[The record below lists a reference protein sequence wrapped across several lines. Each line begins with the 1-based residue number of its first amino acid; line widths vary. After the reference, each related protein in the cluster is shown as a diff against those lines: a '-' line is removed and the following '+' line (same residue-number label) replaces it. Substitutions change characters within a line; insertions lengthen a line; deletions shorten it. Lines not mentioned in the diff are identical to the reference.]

1 MKNITIIV
9 IMLFLFF
16 QTPVFSQGI
25 DTYIEGEDFF
35 NSSVENLTSGNFSLS
50 PGDVFNYIL
59 DLLTKEF
66 ESSKKLILCIFV
78 IALIAGIF
86 NVVKQNDKSTNDAAF
101 FVCYCLISIACA
113 KLVTIAVGYG
123 TDVIDE
129 MSTFI
134 TKIAPLLSL
143 LLAAGGYTSSA
154 AVYYPVFSASVYLVS
169 TIIDKCI
176 VPLIYIGCVT
186 GIINNLSGKSQLN
199 NFSRIIKS
207 FSKWILAAILTIF
220 SGINAIYGFC
230 TPTVDNLIMK
240 TAKFA
245 VGSIVPVVG
254 SFLSESIETVIGST
268 RLMKNAVGT
277 AGIISVIVICA
288 VPIIKI
294 AAIMLMLKISA
305 SLIEPI
311 SDKRFSDMLMEIAD
325 SVTTVFAML
334 IIVAILFIISIAI
347 IISSTNITM

>member
-1 MKNITIIV
+1 MKKIIIPV
-9 IMLFLFF
+9 ILLLIFF
-16 QTPVFSQGI
+16 QASVFSQEA
-25 DTYIEGEDFF
+25 TTHIEGEEFF
-35 NSSVENLTSGNFSLS
+35 NSAVDELSDGNFSLS
-50 PGDVFNYIL
+50 PKKIFTYIYES
-59 DLLTKEF
+59 LLQEF
-66 ESSKKLILCIFV
+66 ESSKELIICIFV
-78 IALIAGIF
+78 IALISGIF
-86 NVVKQNDKSTNDAAF
+86 NVIKQGDKGTNDAAF
-101 FVCYCLISIACA
+101 FVCYCLITIACA
-113 KLVTIAVGYG
+113 KLVTISIGYG

-129 MSTFI
+129 MSAFI

-154 AVYYPVFSASVYLVS
+154 AAYYPIFSTSVYLVS
-169 TIIDKCI
+169 IIIEKCI
-176 VPLIYIGCVT
+176 VPLIYISCVI
-186 GIINNLSGKSQLN
+186 GIVNNLSGKSQLN
-199 NFSRIIKS
+199 NLNKIIKS
-207 FSKWILAAILTIF
+207 FSKWILAAILTVF

-254 SFLSESIETVIGST
+254 GFLSESIETVIGST

-277 AGIISVIVICA
+277 AGIISLIVICS

-294 AAIMLMLKISA
+294 TAIMLMLKISA

-325 SVTTVFAML
+325 TVTTVFAML
-334 IIVAILFIISIAI
+334 IIVTILFIISIAI